1 MASVLLN
8 TDAQRREL
16 EERLKDFTKLER
28 NLYPE
33 IESIAEDLGCDCMVS
48 LRLDSHCYDTF
59 RIGVHKND
67 VPKGFVD
74 VKFTSATPTGDY
86 KVSLVDTDNE
96 VVESQMVGRSDLID
110 VIESMVYALSG
121 EAE

>member
-1 MASVLLN
+1 MASVLLE

-33 IESIAEDLGCDCMVS
+33 IQSIAEDLGCDCMVG

-59 RIGVHKND
+59 RVAVHKND
-67 VPKGFVD
+67 APVGFVD
-74 VKFTSATPTGDY
+74 VKFASATPTGDY
-86 KVSLVDTDNE
+86 KVTLTDKDGE
-96 VVESQMVGRSDLID
+96 GIESQMVGRPDLID
-110 VIESMVYALSG
+110 VIESMVYALVG
-121 EAE
+121 EVG